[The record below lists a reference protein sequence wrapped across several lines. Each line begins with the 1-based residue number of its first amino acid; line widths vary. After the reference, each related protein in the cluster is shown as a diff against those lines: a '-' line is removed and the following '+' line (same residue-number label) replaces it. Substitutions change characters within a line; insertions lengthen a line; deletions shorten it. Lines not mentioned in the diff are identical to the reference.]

1 MFDVP
6 ATELS
11 STAAS
16 SQTARAGGLPR
27 GYVAAWAGLTC
38 LAGLYIAQVALQTAS
53 ITTMMGSA
61 AVAPPQQAEPSL
73 QAELATLRH
82 SLAEYQ
88 RNVGRLRSDLETR
101 LPDAGTVASLSA
113 LEERMS
119 MTTGLA
125 VSKAPPPSIP
135 APPSPQEPHVPAIAS
150 APHVPIVTSAAA
162 LEAWTGKAPASAT
175 VPRPLTLEKLA
186 PPIETGSI
194 AATSPAIT
202 VQPGKMSGQLPK
214 ANPPQQTAAIQAPSV
229 IAVAPPTI
237 PTPMNASTPAAT
249 AIAFG
254 PPVVKTE
261 PKPFAVQLASGTSI
275 DEIRYSWSILSEQNV
290 DSLGKLQPRYTATT
304 SETAGP
310 TFDLLAGPVKT
321 AADAK
326 RICKSLAS
334 RGIDCKVASYSGE
347 AF

>member
-1 MFDVP
+1 
-6 ATELS
+6 
-11 STAAS
+11 
-16 SQTARAGGLPR
+16 
-27 GYVAAWAGLTC
+27 
-38 LAGLYIAQVALQTAS
+38 
-53 ITTMMGSA
+53 
-61 AVAPPQQAEPSL
+61 
-73 QAELATLRH
+73 
-82 SLAEYQ
+82 
-88 RNVGRLRSDLETR
+88 
-101 LPDAGTVASLSA
+101 
-113 LEERMS
+113 
-119 MTTGLA
+119 
-125 VSKAPPPSIP
+125 
-135 APPSPQEPHVPAIAS
+135 
-150 APHVPIVTSAAA
+150 
-162 LEAWTGKAPASAT
+162 
-175 VPRPLTLEKLA
+175 
-186 PPIETGSI
+186 
-194 AATSPAIT
+194 
-202 VQPGKMSGQLPK
+202 
-214 ANPPQQTAAIQAPSV
+214 
-229 IAVAPPTI
+229 
-237 PTPMNASTPAAT
+237 MNASTPAAT